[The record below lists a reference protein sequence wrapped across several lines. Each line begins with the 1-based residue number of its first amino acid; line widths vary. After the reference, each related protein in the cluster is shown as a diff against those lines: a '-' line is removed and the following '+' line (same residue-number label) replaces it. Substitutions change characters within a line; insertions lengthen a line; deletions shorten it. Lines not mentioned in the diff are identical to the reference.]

1 MSADNRQ
8 IVLARLP
15 EGRLGPEHFALTHAE
30 RPAPG
35 EGEVLVRVL
44 YVSLDAAN
52 RAWMQGATYRSAL
65 EAGNVMAGGSLAE
78 VIESRAETLKPG
90 DLVFADT
97 GWQEWAAVP
106 ARGLSALPRIEPLT
120 HLLSVFG
127 VAGLTAYFGLLEC
140 GRPKAG
146 ETVVVSAA
154 AGSVGSIVGQIAK
167 LKGCRVVGVAGG
179 AAKCAL
185 LQTELGFDA
194 AVDYKAGD
202 TRRALRAACP
212 SGIDVYFDNVG
223 GDILE
228 ACLFNM
234 NVHGRIA
241 CCGAVSQYDGA
252 APPHGPRGVPGLI
265 VTKRLTLTGFVVMD
279 FYAKREAA
287 LADLQ
292 AWVKSGE
299 IKVREDVMDGLES
312 LPQAL
317 IGLLAGDNIGKR
329 MVKIL

>member
-1 MSADNRQ
+1 MSANNRQ
-8 IVLARLP
+8 IVLAQLP
-15 EGRLGPEHFALTHAE
+15 QGRLGPEHFAVAHAE
-30 RPAPG
+30 RPTAG
-35 EGEVLVRVL
+35 EGEVLLRVL

-65 EAGNVMAGGSLAE
+65 EAGQVMAGGALAE
-78 VIESRAETLKPG
+78 VIESNAGHLKPG
-90 DLVFADT
+90 ELVFADT

-106 ARGLSALPRIEPLT
+106 ARGLVALPRVEPLT

-140 GRPKAG
+140 GKPKAG

-167 LKGCRVVGVAGG
+167 IKGCRVVGIAGG

-185 LQTELGFDA
+185 LQSELGFDA

-212 SGIDVYFDNVG
+212 DGIDVYFDNVG
-223 GDILE
+223 GDVLE

-234 NVHGRIA
+234 NLHGRIA

-265 VTKRLTLTGFVVMD
+265 VTKRLVLTGFVVMD
-279 FYAKREAA
+279 FYNQRDAA
-287 LADLQ
+287 LAELQ
-292 AWVKSGE
+292 GWVKSGKL
-299 IKVREDVMDGLES
+299 KVREDVMDGLES
-312 LPQAL
+312 LPAAL
-317 IGLLAGDNIGKR
+317 IGLLAGDNVGKR
-329 MVKIL
+329 MVKVV